1 MADSVEAASRS
12 LKSKDPESLNSLV
25 DTIIH
30 RMIEDEQFNES
41 DITLKD
47 IDTARKIFKKML
59 GNMYHARIE
68 YPK

>member
-1 MADSVEAASRS
+1 
-12 LKSKDPESLNSLV
+12 
-25 DTIIH
+25 
-30 RMIEDEQFNES
+30 MIEDEQFNES

-47 IDTARKIFKKML
+47 IDVARRIFKKML